1 MIEPSKQL
9 QTIFDSSIKFAR
21 DLNHRLI
28 TIEHLVFAIV
38 SDKESA
44 EGLTAFGADVEY
56 IRSNLD
62 HYLKNNLK
70 DIITTEEKFVP
81 KKTNTV
87 ERVLNRCFTQV
98 LFSGRNQ
105 METADVIVSVLSE
118 KNSFAFYFLNK
129 GGISKEK
136 FVQHFQQHFTGD
148 QDDFFDDGPTDVQL
162 SESQLDKIIAQF
174 CDNLSTKAK
183 QRTLDPVIGR
193 EQELE
198 DITLVLARRSK
209 SNVLMVGDPG
219 VGKTAIAEGLARKI
233 FEKKV
238 PKFIQDHTVI
248 SLDIGALV
256 AGSKYRGDFEERIK
270 AVLMALEKKG
280 KVILFIDEAH
290 MMSGAGAGGGSNQSN
305 DLANMLK
312 PALTKGNLKVIAS
325 TTWEEYRKYFEKD
338 RALMRRF
345 QRVILDEPS
354 EELTIKIIK
363 GLKKYYEKF
372 HNVDI
377 TEEAIEQ
384 AVKLSVKYMADKKLP
399 DKAID
404 IIDCASA
411 RYKLVDLPEEEGI
424 QQIVDVEQVTY
435 ELSKMINMPLET
447 VAQKESKNLE
457 GLENNMK
464 SVVFGQDEAVDTL
477 LDKIF
482 VAQAGLKSP
491 NKPIGSFLFLGPTG
505 CGKTETAKQL
515 AEKMGMHL
523 IRFDMSEYQEKHS
536 VARLIGAPP
545 GYVGYEENAGQLIT
559 KLQENP
565 NAILLLDEIE
575 KAHQDV
581 SNILLQFMDNGFVTG
596 SNGKQADGRNTIL
609 IMTSNLGAADNE
621 RNSIGFD
628 DLEKDGE
635 DDKAIKSFF
644 APEFRNRLD
653 ATIKFNKLSKE
664 VVHSV
669 VIKFIDELNDQL
681 KDKNIIIEA
690 GAEAVAWLADKGYS
704 KKMGAR
710 PLGRVIDTKI
720 KSPLSKRVLFGDLV
734 DGGKININLKD
745 DDLDFVVTPLPKPL
759 TKAERKALKA
769 KARSQAAEELNDQVT
784 DSQEDKKEVL

>member
-9 QTIFDSSIKFAR
+9 QSIFDSSIIIAKKF
-21 DLNHRLI
+21 NHSCI
-28 TIEHLVFAIV
+28 TIEHLLFAIF
-38 SDKESA
+38 DDNETF
-44 EGLTAFGADVEY
+44 EAFKQYGADADY
-56 IRSNLD
+56 IKYNLD
-62 HYLKNNLK
+62 HYLKNNLNDLK
-70 DIITTEEKFVP
+70 IEDDNYIP

-105 METADVIVSVLSE
+105 METADVVISILSE
-118 KNSFAFYFLNK
+118 KNSFGFYFLTK
-129 GGISKEK
+129 GGITKEK
-136 FVQHFQQHFTGD
+136 FVQHFQENYI
-148 QDDFFDDGPTDVQL
+148 DDDYINQEGGEVSLTPN
-162 SESQLDKIIAQF
+162 QLDKIIGQF
-174 CDNLSTKAK
+174 CSNLSLKAK
-183 QRTLDPVIGR
+183 QKLIDPVIGR
-193 EQELE
+193 EKELE

-219 VGKTAIAEGLARKI
+219 VGKTAIAEGIARKI

-238 PKFIQDHTVI
+238 PKFIADHSVY

-290 MMSGAGAGGGSNQSN
+290 MMSGAGTAQQSSN

-312 PALTKGNLKVIAS
+312 PALSKGNMKVIAS

-345 QRVILDEPS
+345 QRVTVDEPTP
-354 EELTIKIIK
+354 ELTVKIIK
-363 GLKKYYEKF
+363 GIKRYYEKH
-372 HNVDI
+372 HNVAI
-377 TEEAIEQ
+377 TEEAIDQ

-411 RYKLVDLPEEEGI
+411 RYKLNDDPVEEGI

-447 VAQKESKNLE
+447 VAQKESKNLA
-457 GLENNMK
+457 GLEESMK
-464 SVVFGQDEAVDTL
+464 NVVYGQDVAVDTL

-515 AEKMGMHL
+515 ADKMGMHL

-565 NAILLLDEIE
+565 NAIVLLDEIE

-621 RNSIGFD
+621 KNTIGFSE
-628 DLEKDGE
+628 LEKDGE
-635 DDKAIKSFF
+635 DDKAVKSFF

-653 ATIKFNKLSKE
+653 ATIKFSKLSPE
-664 VVHSV
+664 VVCSIV
-669 VIKFIDELNDQL
+669 EKFVLDLNTQL
-681 KDKNIIIEA
+681 KDKNIQIITPKET
-690 GAEAVAWLADKGYS
+690 VDWLAAKGYS
-704 KKMGAR
+704 SKMGAR
-710 PLGRVIDTKI
+710 PLARVIDNHI
-720 KSPLSKRVLFGDLV
+720 KSPLSKRMLFGDLV
-734 DGGKININLKD
+734 DGGKVTVIVKNAKE
-745 DDLDFVVTPLPKPL
+745 LDFTIEEMPKPL

-769 KARSQAAEELNDQVT
+769 QLAEEKANANT
-784 DSQEDKKEVL
+784 ESQEDQKEILQ